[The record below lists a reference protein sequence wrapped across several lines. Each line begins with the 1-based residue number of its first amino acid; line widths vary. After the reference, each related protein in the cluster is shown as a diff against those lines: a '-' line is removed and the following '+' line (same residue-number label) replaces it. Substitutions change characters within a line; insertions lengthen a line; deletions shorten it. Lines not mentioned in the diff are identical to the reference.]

1 MCILYSQIQI
11 LSTGLNTHINY
22 TGGES
27 VKYYDYDWDVNPES
41 IILDKELNIDKLG
54 WKAGD
59 CFVVQNVDGRA
70 MLAKVDPLVQF
81 IKYGTNPGAN
91 HG

>member
-1 MCILYSQIQI
+1 M
-11 LSTGLNTHINY
+11 
-22 TGGES
+22 
-27 VKYYDYDWDVNPES
+27 KYYDYDWDVNPEY

-59 CFVVQNVDGRA
+59 CFVVQNIDGRA
-70 MLAKVDPLVQF
+70 MLRKLDPLEKF
-81 IKYGTNPGAN
+81 IKEGEQE